1 MQCKHDEIYIVRF
14 DLPLHFV
21 SIKDNA
27 EAIFDLHYTD
37 INKALADYVK
47 VANTG
52 SAVDLIQL
60 IDGEEFCLM

>member
-1 MQCKHDEIYIVRF
+1 MQCNCSEIYIVRF
-14 DLPLHFV
+14 DLPLHFAT
-21 SIKDNA
+21 IKDNA

-52 SAVDLIQL
+52 SMVDLIQL
-60 IDGEEFCLM
+60 IDGEEYCLM